1 MLNAIRRRAE
11 TRKASDALLTGTIAR
26 ARLPVFYEKLAVPDT
41 IDGRFDLLVFHAW
54 LVMDRLEQQGASALS
69 QSLVDGLFVQFDEAL
84 REQGAGDMGM
94 GKRMT
99 KMADA
104 FFGRLKAYREAVAQ
118 KTGDQKALADAIVRN
133 LYRGDAGKVEQAIA
147 LAIYA
152 ASVRERLS
160 QADLST
166 GTPDFGPGP

>member
-1 MLNAIRRRAE
+1 MLNALRRRAE
-11 TRKASDALLTGTIAR
+11 TRKASDALLAQIIAR
-26 ARLPVFYEKLAVPDT
+26 ARLPVFYEKLGVADT

-54 LVMDRLEQQGASALS
+54 LVLDRLAQQGATALS

-94 GKRMT
+94 GRRMT

-104 FFGRLKAYREAVAQ
+104 YFGRLKAYREAA
-118 KTGDQKALADAIVRN
+118 DENALADAIVRN
-133 LYRGDAGKVEQAIA
+133 LYRGDAAKVEQAAA

-152 ASVRERLS
+152 ASARERLS
-160 QADLST
+160 QTDLNA
-166 GTPDFGPGP
+166 GTPNFGPEP

>member
-1 MLNAIRRRAE
+1 MLNALRRRAE
-11 TRKASDALLTGTIAR
+11 TRKASDALLTAAIVR
-26 ARLPVFYEKLAVPDT
+26 ARQPVFYEKLGVPDT
-41 IDGRFDLLVFHAW
+41 IDGRFDLLVLHAW
-54 LVMDRLEQQGASALS
+54 LVLDRLAQLGADALS

-94 GKRMT
+94 GRRMT

-104 FFGRLKAYREAVAQ
+104 FYGRLKAYREAADQ
-118 KTGDQKALADAIVRN
+118 KTLTDAIARN
-133 LYRGDAGKVEQAIA
+133 LYRGDTGKVEQATA

-152 ASVRERLS
+152 ASARERLS

-166 GTPDFGPGP
+166 GVPDFGPEP

>member
-1 MLNAIRRRAE
+1 MLNALRRRAE
-11 TRKASDALLTGTIAR
+11 TRKASDALLAQIIAR
-26 ARLPVFYEKLAVPDT
+26 ARLPVFYEKLGVADT

-54 LVMDRLEQQGASALS
+54 LVLDRLAQQGGTALS

-94 GKRMT
+94 GRRMT

-104 FFGRLKAYREAVAQ
+104 YFGRLKAYREAA
-118 KTGDQKALADAIVRN
+118 DENALADAIIRN
-133 LYRGDAGKVEQAIA
+133 LYRGDAAKVEQAAA

-152 ASVRERLS
+152 ASARERLS
-160 QADLST
+160 QTDLNA
-166 GTPDFGPGP
+166 GMLDFGPEP

>member
-1 MLNAIRRRAE
+1 MLNALRRRAE
-11 TRKASDALLTGTIAR
+11 TRKASDMLLAGTIAR
-26 ARLPVFYEKLAVPDT
+26 ARRPVFYEKLGVPDT
-41 IDGRFDLLVFHAW
+41 IDGRFDLLVLHAW
-54 LVMDRLEQQGASALS
+54 LVLDRLAQQDADALS

-94 GKRMT
+94 GRRMT

-104 FFGRLKAYREAVAQ
+104 FFGRLKAYREAA
-118 KTGDQKALADAIVRN
+118 DEKALADAIVRN
-133 LYRGDAGKVEQAIA
+133 LYRGDAGKVEQATA

-166 GTPDFGPGP
+166 GTPDFGPEP

>member
-11 TRKASDALLTGTIAR
+11 TRKTSDALLAGTIAR
-26 ARLPVFYEKLAVPDT
+26 ARLPVFYEKLGVPDT

-54 LVMDRLEQQGASALS
+54 LVLDRLEQQGATALS

-94 GKRMT
+94 GRRMT

-104 FFGRLKAYREAVAQ
+104 FFGRLKAYREAA
-118 KTGDQKALADAIVRN
+118 DQKALADAIVRN
-133 LYRGDAGKVEQAIA
+133 LYRGDAAKVEQAAA

-152 ASVRERLS
+152 ASARERFS

-166 GTPDFGPGP
+166 ATPDFGPEP

>member
-1 MLNAIRRRAE
+1 MLNALRRRAE
-11 TRKASDALLTGTIAR
+11 TRKASDMLLAGTIAR
-26 ARLPVFYEKLAVPDT
+26 ARRPVFYEKLGVPDT
-41 IDGRFDLLVFHAW
+41 IDGRFDLLVLHAW
-54 LVMDRLEQQGASALS
+54 LVLDRLAQQDADALS

-94 GKRMT
+94 GRRMT

-104 FFGRLKAYREAVAQ
+104 FFGRLKAYREAA
-118 KTGDQKALADAIVRN
+118 DEKALADAIVRN
-133 LYRGDAGKVEQAIA
+133 LYRGDAGKVEQATA

-160 QADLST
+160 QTDLST
-166 GTPDFGPGP
+166 GTPDFGPEP

>member
-1 MLNAIRRRAE
+1 MLLAE
-11 TRKASDALLTGTIAR
+11 TIAR
-26 ARLPVFYEKLAVPDT
+26 ARLPVFYEKLGVPDT

-54 LVMDRLEQQGASALS
+54 LVLDRLEQQGAGALS

-94 GKRMT
+94 GRRMT

-104 FFGRLKAYREAVAQ
+104 FFGRLKAYRAAA
-118 KTGDQKALADAIVRN
+118 DQEALAEAIVRN
-133 LYRGDAGKVEQAIA
+133 LFRGDASKVEQAIA

-152 ASVRERLS
+152 ASARERLS
-160 QADLST
+160 KADLST
-166 GTPDFGPGP
+166 TMPDFGPEP